1 MKVYFSIGVLWWD
14 EIINAKEMKT
24 VAAYFIIIKN
34 KYNISKNVAKQSEIV
49 LQINFLPGSSYL

>member
-1 MKVYFSIGVLWWD
+1 
-14 EIINAKEMKT
+14 MKT

-49 LQINFLPGSSYL
+49 LERNFLPGLSYL